1 MKIERVR
8 IPFNESIKSYKE
20 NNMVVKEQITAKN
33 DENVSSGASLIALC
47 FESRTK
53 AHYAHLQTTS
63 FSEHKALDDYYNS
76 IIALTDGFAESYQGR
91 FGIIKNYPE
100 IKITFS
106 SCVEIIETTRDWID
120 ANRSNCGSFSELQ
133 NAIDSIVEL
142 CNDTIYKLVNL
153 K

>member
-1 MKIERVR
+1 MNLERTPL
-8 IPFNESIKSYKE
+8 INFNRPYRG
-20 NNMVVKEQITAKN
+20 NDMVVREQIITKN

-53 AHYAHLQTTS
+53 AHYAHLQTKS

-76 IIALTDGFAESYQGR
+76 IIDLTDGFAESYQGR
-91 FGIIKNYPE
+91 YGIITSYPE

-142 CNDTIYKLVNL
+142 CNDTIYKLTNL